1 MVNSPSMS
9 QQPVIPFF
17 KTHTS
22 IGKSLLRIKDVFR
35 LAQENKLALVT
46 LIEDSMIGFPEAL
59 RLSKKTGIKLV
70 FGIRFDVCNDL
81 SDPKEKIE
89 NSRSKMIAIMRNDE
103 GYKDLISLYSEVHTN
118 EYDCTDYKNL
128 AHYFTD
134 CQDTLLFGLPF
145 YDSFIAKNS
154 LTTSDCL
161 PQFGG
166 YKPFLCVEE
175 NGHPFDNI
183 IKARLT
189 HYQYIHGNRVQPCK
203 SIYYENYQ
211 DFDAY
216 TTYRLICGRSVY
228 GNASLDRPNLPY
240 FFSNRFCFEDWK
252 NNTYQEVE
260 TYARFEDSSI
270 KGKKLVVF
278 DTETEGLN
286 LHSSKPWQ
294 IAWVEM
300 LNGKVV
306 NKEMHYLAWDDI
318 NVSKEAAAVTGF
330 DINVYNA
337 KKEDPKLII
346 EKFWKLISDPN
357 VVVVGQNV
365 LGFDIFMLEEVRR
378 LVGLPTDFS
387 YLSRVCD
394 TVSLSRAYLCGIA
407 KSPEESMVEF
417 CFKMLNYKPEK
428 RISVKLNK
436 MLAHFGIDYDESKLH
451 DALVDTEMTA
461 ELALRLL
468 RVLGFEEN
476 LPFSLS
482 VSSVKTPEC
491 TPIFRDIERY
501 ETPML
506 EGVILPTADIPAEE
520 AEALGLP
527 STCTSLEFLRALC
540 NDGFKRIGIDQYPNF
555 DDYKKRLDYE
565 LQVLDACGFVDYML
579 LNREIIQHCKQVG
592 IPTGKGR
599 GSAAGSLV
607 FYLLDVT
614 RVDPLKYGLI
624 FERFVSM
631 ARAKK
636 IQGKDGRTYLDG
648 GLLAD
653 CDLDISYA
661 DRPKVVD
668 FVFERF
674 NGNACKIL
682 TVGTLSGKL
691 CIKECMK
698 LVGGFAEED
707 TKPVSDMIP
716 KQYGVVKPL
725 KEAYESSE
733 DFKKFCDDNRKVFDI
748 ALRLEDLNK
757 NTGVHPSGIAISAF
771 PLKETM
777 PLQLTKDGDLVSSF
791 EMADVASIM
800 VKFDLLGLRTLTQ
813 IKATCDM
820 LGMDYTKLDYTNPE
834 IYKFINKDIIP
845 KGIFQIEADTNLK
858 VAMAVKP
865 ENLEE
870 LSDVVALARP
880 GTLAYLGDYVKAK
893 ETGEMRHSGDEG
905 MDSLLH
911 ETKGLLLFQETL
923 MMISH
928 KVFGFTL
935 EESEALRKCVSGDTR
950 FYSKNRGWVSVKS
963 LLENGYK
970 DEEFLVAHI
979 GTGERLWKPIQ
990 DIWSKGIQRV
1000 VRIKLVDLV
1009 GLDIKTTETHKFY
1022 TSEGWVEAK
1031 DLPNREVCFLNRD
1044 GNLSFSKVESIED
1057 AGEEEVYDFTV
1068 DEETPYIIAEGMV
1081 IHNCV
1086 GKKQVDKMPAFESK
1100 IMEGAEKNG
1109 VSKEAALYFWQ
1120 VCQESAN
1127 YSFNKCLGLDTY
1139 VESQTRGT
1147 IKISQVEEGEF
1158 IKAYDTKNDCDHFV
1172 KVVGIYRS
1180 KSKKLY
1186 DFSLGGGKIVIRSS
1200 MEHKYLTNRGMTPVR
1215 FELGKG
1221 EVKTKYGFLSID
1233 DATNEREE
1241 ESIDLE
1247 VAHEDHNFYC
1257 NGVVVSNSHS
1267 LCYAATAAETV
1278 YLKYWFPKEFY
1289 CSLLEQATAEPDP
1302 FAEIEKITQE
1312 LPNFGIRLLP
1322 PDLANSELAFSIE
1335 GNDIRYGLG
1344 SIKGVSSQT
1353 FQKIVNFRNET
1364 QRDICDIYTSAKRA
1378 GLSIGVLSSFAQAG
1392 LFDSFLNGKRR
1403 CYLVYML
1410 QTINAI
1416 TPRQREAV
1424 FAIYKYRHQTDPN
1437 VDLMQI
1443 ILECAKNGSVDSNGR
1458 ILFRGGIEPVQGKIF
1473 KFRAIYDQNSKMPDF
1488 ADWFYE
1494 KKVLGYS
1501 YSQSVKDLF
1510 EEDNARLIDSIE
1522 FQQLPNNA
1530 KVKVVGWVGEEI
1542 SEGKSRKTNSKYWR
1556 FSINDDNG
1564 NITCLMMDVKTRA
1577 YTRESL
1583 TKYLNE
1589 GGKKPSK
1596 GNIISIVG
1604 SKSND
1609 VIFVNSLAI
1618 VEEKIYTRFSELKDE
1633 DASKP

>member
-1 MVNSPSMS
+1 MS

-161 PQFGG
+161 PQFGN

-175 NGHPFDNI
+175 NGHPFDDI

-252 NNTYQEVE
+252 NNTHQEVE
-260 TYARFEDSSI
+260 TYVRFEDSSL

-476 LPFSLS
+476 PPFSLS

-491 TPIFRDIERY
+491 TPIFRDTDRY

-935 EESEALRKCVSGDTR
+935 EESEMLRKV
-950 FYSKNRGWVSVKS
+950 
-963 LLENGYK
+963 
-970 DEEFLVAHI
+970 
-979 GTGERLWKPIQ
+979 
-990 DIWSKGIQRV
+990 
-1000 VRIKLVDLV
+1000 
-1009 GLDIKTTETHKFY
+1009 
-1022 TSEGWVEAK
+1022 
-1031 DLPNREVCFLNRD
+1031 
-1044 GNLSFSKVESIED
+1044 
-1057 AGEEEVYDFTV
+1057 
-1068 DEETPYIIAEGMV
+1068 
-1081 IHNCV
+1081 V
-1086 GKKQVDKMPAFESK
+1086 GKKKVDQMPAFESK

-1109 VSKEAALYFWQ
+1109 VSREAALYFWQ

-1127 YSFNKCLGLDTY
+1127 YSFNK
-1139 VESQTRGT
+1139 
-1147 IKISQVEEGEF
+1147 
-1158 IKAYDTKNDCDHFV
+1158 
-1172 KVVGIYRS
+1172 
-1180 KSKKLY
+1180 
-1186 DFSLGGGKIVIRSS
+1186 
-1200 MEHKYLTNRGMTPVR
+1200 
-1215 FELGKG
+1215 
-1221 EVKTKYGFLSID
+1221 
-1233 DATNEREE
+1233 
-1241 ESIDLE
+1241 
-1247 VAHEDHNFYC
+1247 
-1257 NGVVVSNSHS
+1257 SHS

-1530 KVKVVGWVGEEI
+1530 KVKVVGWVGEEV
-1542 SEGKSRKTNSKYWR
+1542 SEGKSRKNNSKYWR

-1564 NITCLMMDVKTRA
+1564 NITCLMMDVKTRS